1 MRNSSKF
8 ILAAGAI
15 AAFAVP
21 AVASANVQRTQDTVT
36 TAAPKTATF
45 NATQPSGAGGNWV
58 RHFDVTVDNDGT
70 FTGTNVITGTDY
82 GDVPTTV
89 NETVSGQITDT
100 DNNGVSEITIHAVRP
115 GNLYTDAWS
124 IVKAPMDGVADRMD
138 VGTVSNA
145 SANGVT
151 WDLPITFSAP
161 VYSGGTTTVT
171 TEYKNHGD
179 YVSAQGGGKD
189 AAQSSIGMPAHAQ
202 KNKK

>member
-21 AVASANVQRTQDTVT
+21 AVASADVQRTQGTVT

-58 RHFDVTVDNDGT
+58 HHFDVTVDNDGT

-100 DNNGVSEITIHAVRP
+100 DNNGVSEITVHAVRP

-189 AAQSSIGMPAHAQ
+189 AAQSSIGMPAQAQ